1 MSFSEEAS
9 PGAFP
14 FASDRSLTI
23 DAASSIP
30 LATHRLLSIDAL
42 RGFAMFWLIGGR
54 EFALGLV
61 ACLYPPGFDAVE
73 TQLTHPIWQGFVA
86 WDLVM
91 PVFLFVVGA
100 SMPLAMAKRCE
111 KNISLRSTYA
121 RIARRVLILWILGA
135 LLQATKPDC
144 MGLELFSN
152 ALQAIAVG
160 YLVTSLALLHLRLGG
175 QIGLLLLLI
184 FGYGVLLMF
193 VPFPGHPAGLLERRL
208 NLPHY
213 IDDLLLGNF
222 RRDHSYTW
230 ILSSLGF
237 SATVLLGAMAGHL
250 LHARISIRQRMLWLT
265 VLGAGCLAGGWIWS
279 YWMPWNRHLW
289 TSSMILGAGGISFF
303 LLALSYA
310 VIDVGGIQRWVFP
323 FVVIGANALL
333 AYSVDPIFVWAST
346 TLATG
351 IAPNAPVPVIGLFSA
366 ALEIAGLWWVL
377 WHLYQKRIFLRA

>member
-1 MSFSEEAS
+1 MSFSEDAS
-9 PGAFP
+9 PAAFP

-30 LATHRLLSIDAL
+30 VATHRLLSIDAL

-54 EFALGLV
+54 EFALGLIG
-61 ACLYPPGFDAVE
+61 CLYPPRFDAVE

-100 SMPLAMAKRCE
+100 SMPLAMAKRSE
-111 KNISLRSTYA
+111 KNVSLRSTYA
-121 RIARRVLILWILGA
+121 RIARRVVILWILGA
-135 LLQATKPDC
+135 FLQATKPDC

-213 IDDLLLGNF
+213 IDDLLLGSF

-230 ILSSLGF
+230 IVSSLGF

-250 LHARISIRQRMLWLT
+250 LNARISIRQRMLWLT

-323 FVVIGANALL
+323 LVVIGANALL

>member
-1 MSFSEEAS
+1 
-9 PGAFP
+9 
-14 FASDRSLTI
+14 
-23 DAASSIP
+23 
-30 LATHRLLSIDAL
+30 
-42 RGFAMFWLIGGR
+42 
-54 EFALGLV
+54 
-61 ACLYPPGFDAVE
+61 
-73 TQLTHPIWQGFVA
+73 VA

-351 IAPNAPVPVIGLFSA
+351 LAPNTPAPLIGLFSA